1 MLYPGLPGH
10 PGHEVAT
17 RQMSAF
23 GGMVSVRMRGGP
35 QAAHDFC
42 SRTEIFILA
51 ESLGGVES
59 LIEYPGAMTH
69 ASTAGSQLE
78 VPDDLVRLSVG
89 IEDSR
94 RPARRPGAGASA
106 SASRTADA
114 VIAKFTSGSAVGY
127 SSTQLPLAISPALAC
142 THRQP
147 RSLRLSSAPSPSTA
161 CNNEMIAAVGGAGG
175 LRSNNAASSAERACP
190 TRSLLVS
197 GHAYGWLNRLEFNRT
212 RRICPVYSR

>member
-10 PGHEVAT
+10 PGHEVAK

-59 LIEYPGAMTH
+59 WIEYTGAMSH

-78 VPDDLVRLSVG
+78 VRLSVG
-89 IEDSR
+89 IEDR
-94 RPARRPGAGASA
+94 
-106 SASRTADA
+106 AD
-114 VIAKFTSGSAVGY
+114 
-127 SSTQLPLAISPALAC
+127 LLADLGQAL
-142 THRQP
+142 
-147 RSLRLSSAPSPSTA
+147 S
-161 CNNEMIAAVGGAGG
+161 
-175 LRSNNAASSAERACP
+175 
-190 TRSLLVS
+190 
-197 GHAYGWLNRLEFNRT
+197 
-212 RRICPVYSR
+212 